1 MKHSKYK
8 YRREIFPR
16 IWAILLLGVFLNA
29 TLIESLHHHAAK
41 HTVNHTSHSKYN
53 AQTVSAKL
61 TCKLCE
67 VLKHRSQFFD
77 RPVPLAFRLPVNKPG
92 VKPSVFLI
100 EQPVAYILS
109 FSNKGPPSLMA

>member
-1 MKHSKYK
+1 MNHSKSK
-8 YRREIFPR
+8 YRREIFSR

-41 HTVNHTSHSKYN
+41 HSVNHTSHSKYN
-53 AQTVSAKL
+53 AQLVSAKL

-67 VLKHRSQFFD
+67 VLKHQSHFFD
-77 RPVPLAFRLPVNKPG
+77 RPLPLAFLLPINKPG
-92 VKPSVFLI
+92 IKPCVYLI
-100 EQPVAYILS
+100 KQPVAYIIS